1 MGTKTRKNSF
11 KGGSTKKHRTKKHR
25 TKKYKKSRKP
35 TFKSKVL
42 NYKEDNEDI
51 EKRMIDNFNERF
63 NRYIA
68 KYNSLLKEIKKR
80 KIEGFESYV
89 EIDKEIQYKKF
100 TDETLGKKINFLM
113 ELFINDYLQL
123 SREYKRKHSM
133 NKKYIYEE
141 AMFFEIVIF
150 LILSKY
156 IIEYNENMKNMI
168 ILLKKIKKLQESLFG
183 HGDKTPEEEYEK
195 ETGVLFKLRES
206 DIVELKTARI
216 LRPIEQTNYIDQYFS
231 KLYKNYLLKGTNNH
245 SLLLLHMKEKYDK
258 TKHSLDEATKLGY
271 DHILEFGPK
280 MNEYILYFVSHL
292 KKNTNENNNNS
303 NIGDITRYN
312 SFKDFIKQKKKKI
325 KKQQKNFE
333 VHEKK
338 LKEVIKILDP
348 NDSSNSDS
356 AQNVTINNL
365 KANNNGNDF
374 FNENFDPNEG
384 KDNHKRIEVEVNHD
398 HHFDTENSDN
408 EQSNLNDYK
417 TDSDNNGNNITT
429 LRNRYLTRT
438 RKRRMNM

>member
-11 KGGSTKKHRTKKHR
+11 KGGSTKKHNKSRKSKKHR
-25 TKKYKKSRKP
+25 TTSKKYKKSRKP

-42 NYKEDNEDI
+42 NYNKSNNEDI
-51 EKRMIDNFNERF
+51 VGNFNRRF
-63 NRYIA
+63 NRYIE
-68 KYNSLLKEIKKR
+68 KYNSLLEQIKKKEIK
-80 KIEGFESYV
+80 GFERY
-89 EIDKEIQYKKF
+89 EFIKGIQYKKF
-100 TDETLGKKINFLM
+100 PDEELGKKINSLM

-123 SREYKRKHSM
+123 SREYRRKHSM

-156 IIEYNENMKNMI
+156 IIEYNRNMQNMI
-168 ILLKKIKKLQESLFG
+168 SLLEKIKKLQESLLG
-183 HGDKTPEEEYEK
+183 HGDKTPKEEYIK
-195 ETGVLFKLRES
+195 ETGELFKLREHN
-206 DIVELKTARI
+206 IVNLKIVSI

-245 SLLLLHMKEKYDK
+245 SLLLLHMKDKYDK
-258 TKHSLDEATKLGY
+258 TKHSLDEITKSEY
-271 DHILEFGPK
+271 KHILEFGPK
-280 MNEYILYFVSHL
+280 MNEQLLYFVSNF

-303 NIGDITRYN
+303 NVDDITRYN

-348 NDSSNSDS
+348 NNSSNSDS
-356 AQNVTINNL
+356 VQNVNTINNMQG
-365 KANNNGNDF
+365 NNNEDIFND
-374 FNENFDPNEG
+374 NFVPDEEG
-384 KDNHKRIEVEVNHD
+384 KRKGIEVEVNNHSN
-398 HHFDTENSDN
+398 FYN
-408 EQSNLNDYK
+408 ESE
-417 TDSDNNGNNITT
+417 SDNNLKEYETDNN
-429 LRNRYLTRT
+429 N
-438 RKRRMNM
+438 